1 MPKSQYIEKT
11 TVDCANNMVG
21 NIIGERFVAL
31 SFGESH
37 GKCIG
42 AVVDGCPAGLPLDES
57 DIQSQLDLRKP
68 GQSIVTTQR
77 KEGDKVE
84 IISGVF
90 NGFTTGAPICLI
102 IWNEDKDSHA
112 YELFKTKPRPGH
124 SDYPAMIKYGN
135 YADYRGS
142 GRFSGR
148 LTATFVMAG
157 SIGQKLLK
165 HSLGVETT
173 AYTIEIAGIR
183 SKAMNLEESKRNRYT
198 NEVRCPDIET
208 AEKMKSAIME
218 ARRDGDSLGGI
229 IECVS
234 TGLPIGLGEPIFGSL
249 ESDLSKAIF
258 SIPAVK
264 GVEFGSGFAG
274 SKQRG
279 SQNNDIYIK
288 QDGRIVTKTNNS
300 GGILGGLSNSMPL
313 IIRVAF
319 KPAASIAKTQKTID
333 ISSLAETELSV
344 PGRHDPCV
352 VPRAP
357 PIVECVVS
365 MVLADHGI
373 RSCHIP
379 PVLKK

>member
-1 MPKSQYIEKT
+1 
-11 TVDCANNMVG
+11 MVG

-42 AVVDGCPAGLPLDES
+42 IVVDGCPAGLPLGES

-77 KEGDKVE
+77 KEEDKVE

-102 IWNEDKDSHA
+102 IWNEDKDSRP

-157 SIGQKLLK
+157 AIGQKLLK
-165 HSLGVETT
+165 HSLGIETT
-173 AYTIEIAGIR
+173 AYTIEIGGIR
-183 SKAMNLEESKRNRYT
+183 SKAMNLEESKRNRYS
-198 NEVRCPDIET
+198 NDVRCPDIET

-229 IECVS
+229 IECIS

-264 GVEFGSGFAG
+264 GVEFGSGFCG
-274 SKQRG
+274 SKKRG

-300 GGILGGLSNSMPL
+300 GGVLGGLSNSMPL
-313 IIRVAF
+313 TIRVAF

-333 ISSLAETELSV
+333 ISSLAETQLSV

-365 MVLADHGI
+365 MVLADHAI
-373 RSCHIP
+373 RSCYIP